1 MPTFSKHE
9 GKTCAGVQLLVT
21 DPERFEAVPTAVAML
36 VEARKYEGFAWREDP
51 DPERPFWIDKLSGS
65 PRLREMI
72 DVGGDM
78 AEITAAWR
86 GEVRDFERARRP
98 YLLYR

>member
-1 MPTFSKHE
+1 
-9 GKTCAGVQLLVT
+9 
-21 DPERFEAVPTAVAML
+21 ML

-72 DVGGDM
+72 DAGDNV
-78 AEITAAWR
+78 EKITAAWR
-86 GEVRDFERARRP
+86 AEVRDFERTRRG